1 MSDYED
7 DVTERVKSQVT
18 LRKGRGFQN
27 KRDQDLGSF
36 ESIES
41 KNEKNVG
48 IEQRSVEGWILIIT
62 GLHEEVAED
71 HIYNK
76 FGDYGEIKNLHLNVD
91 RRTGFVKGY
100 ALIEYETHSEARA
113 ALERLNNQD
122 LLGCKMSVDWAFVK
136 PPYLTEER
144 GRRHSSRRS
153 DRSGRRRGRSPSD
166 Y

>member
-27 KRDQDLGSF
+27 KRDQDL
-36 ESIES
+36 
-41 KNEKNVG
+41 
-48 IEQRSVEGWILIIT
+48 EGWILIIT

-153 DRSGRRRGRSPSD
+153 DRSGFILKL
-166 Y
+166 